1 MLSYAFSIAFETA
14 SLGAALCVAPFAAA
28 VEIVT
33 HPRIAPRDPC
43 IAEELCMRDELEV
56 ADPTDEEPEACLENL
71 PNASGDKKMHKIKR
85 RHRGK
90 FALHAAIAAK
100 LHFGG
105 TPTPTRSNELA
116 VRRWLAS
123 YCKERRLVDTHAL
136 QAIALATPLVLTPG
150 AAEITERAILNSAVF
165 GMRRAALAEASKPTS
180 LGYQMVFEPH
190 RPRTWLRAWRKVVGL
205 PDFQGYSP
213 VK

>member
-1 MLSYAFSIAFETA
+1 MFSHVFSLAYETVSLS
-14 SLGAALCVAPFAAA
+14 AALCVATLAAA
-28 VEIVT
+28 YEIVT

-56 ADPTDEEPEACLENL
+56 NEPSDEDAEACLEAL
-71 PNASGDKKMHKIKR
+71 PSSAGDKKVLKVKR
-85 RHRGK
+85 KHRGK

-123 YCKERRLVDTHAL
+123 YCKERRLVDTHAV

-150 AAEITERAILNSAVF
+150 AAEITERAILNSPVF
-165 GMRRAALAEASKPTS
+165 GMRRAALAEASKPSS
-180 LGYQMVFEPH
+180 LKYQMVFEAH
-190 RPRTWLRAWRKVVGL
+190 RARTWLRAWRKLVGL
-205 PDFQGYSP
+205 PDFQGYTTM
-213 VK
+213 K